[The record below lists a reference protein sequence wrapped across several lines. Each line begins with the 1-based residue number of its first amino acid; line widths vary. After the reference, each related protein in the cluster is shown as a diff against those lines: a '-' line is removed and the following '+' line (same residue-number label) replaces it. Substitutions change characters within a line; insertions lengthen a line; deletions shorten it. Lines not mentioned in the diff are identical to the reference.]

1 MNEQNKI
8 LEAAEKAAV
17 KVNPRKAKM
26 TSEESEAMR
35 KRLFGIEG

>member
-17 KVNPRKAKM
+17 NNKRKAKM